1 MSKRK
6 RASIGKAPV
15 TPSGEGGA
23 EDTADDTAVKDDMVH
38 VTPDLLAGSPDIFA
52 GKRTEAS
59 EPEAERGAPEVTS
72 QPIEPAEATTYPTHE
87 ETPGLAPEPPAT
99 PPPPLVNAV
108 SYPSRP
114 RGGGSTSAIGI
125 VLVVIGLFAL
135 AVVLSGVDFTQSGW
149 PLFII
154 IPGLTLL
161 VVGFVSVGA
170 AATIPGGLLTML
182 GVVLAYTSSTDHW
195 PVWAYAWSLVVP
207 GGIGLGMYLQ
217 ALRDHDQ
224 ESLRTGRTLL
234 FVSLIIFL
242 IGFVLF
248 ESILGIS
255 GRDAFGP
262 VGKAAKDGLPGGE
275 GTFSICSFWMV
286 EALARAGYVDEA
298 RLMFEKMLSYGNH
311 LGLFSEEIGQCGQSL
326 GNFPQALTHLGLI
339 SAAFNLDRALDEP

>member
-59 EPEAERGAPEVTS
+59 EPEAEHGAPEVTS
-72 QPIEPAEATTYPTHE
+72 EPIEPAEATTYPTHD
-87 ETPGLAPEPPAT
+87 ETPALAPEPPAT

-262 VGKAAKDGLPGGE
+262 VGKAALPVLLILVGVILLVR
-275 GTFSICSFWMV
+275 SIQRS
-286 EALARAGYVDEA
+286 R
-298 RLMFEKMLSYGNH
+298 K
-311 LGLFSEEIGQCGQSL
+311 
-326 GNFPQALTHLGLI
+326 T
-339 SAAFNLDRALDEP
+339 

>member
-6 RASIGKAPV
+6 RASIGKTPT

-23 EDTADDTAVKDDMVH
+23 EDTADDTTVKDDMVH

-52 GKRTEAS
+52 GKKSEGGDPAEADTEPSEPEPTSGPIEPTEAS
-59 EPEAERGAPEVTS
+59 AS
-72 QPIEPAEATTYPTHE
+72 LTHE
-87 ETPGLAPEPPAT
+87 EPPAPAAEPLAPAEEPPAT
-99 PPPPLVNAV
+99 PPPPFVNTV
-108 SYPSRP
+108 TYQQRP
-114 RGGGSTSAIGI
+114 RGGGAGSTSAIGI
-125 VLVVIGLFAL
+125 VLVVIGIFAL
-135 AVVLSGVDFTQSGW
+135 AVVLSGVDFTESGW

-170 AATIPGGLLTML
+170 VATIPGGLLTVL
-182 GVVLAYTSSTDHW
+182 GVVLAYTSSTGHW
-195 PVWAYAWSLVVP
+195 PVWAYAWALVVP

-224 ESLRTGRTLL
+224 DSLRTGRTLL

-262 VGKAAKDGLPGGE
+262 VGKAALPLLLILVGVILLVR
-275 GTFSICSFWMV
+275 SIQRS
-286 EALARAGYVDEA
+286 R
-298 RLMFEKMLSYGNH
+298 K
-311 LGLFSEEIGQCGQSL
+311 
-326 GNFPQALTHLGLI
+326 T
-339 SAAFNLDRALDEP
+339 

>member
-6 RASIGKAPV
+6 RATLGKIPATQP
-15 TPSGEGGA
+15 TEAGA
-23 EDTADDTAVKDDMVH
+23 EESADDTAVKDDMVH

-52 GKRTEAS
+52 GKKTESSEGSAA
-59 EPEAERGAPEVTS
+59 EPEAELSAPEVVS
-72 QPIEPAEATTYPTHE
+72 EPIEPMEASTALTQEEPPT
-87 ETPGLAPEPPAT
+87 LAPEPPAT
-99 PPPPLVNAV
+99 PPPPFVNAV
-108 SYPSRP
+108 SYPTRP
-114 RGGGSTSAIGI
+114 RRGGSTSAIGI
-125 VLVVIGLFAL
+125 VLVVIGIFAL

-161 VVGFVSVGA
+161 VVGFFSVGA

-195 PVWAYAWSLVVP
+195 PVWAYAWALVVP

-224 ESLRTGRTLL
+224 DSLRTGRTLL
-234 FVSLIIFL
+234 FVALIIFL

-255 GRDAFGP
+255 GRDYFGP
-262 VGKAAKDGLPGGE
+262 IGKAALPVLLILVGVILLVR
-275 GTFSICSFWMV
+275 SIQRS
-286 EALARAGYVDEA
+286 R
-298 RLMFEKMLSYGNH
+298 
-311 LGLFSEEIGQCGQSL
+311 Q
-326 GNFPQALTHLGLI
+326 T
-339 SAAFNLDRALDEP
+339 

>member
-6 RASIGKAPV
+6 RASLGK
-15 TPSGEGGA
+15 TPGTPPNEGGA
-23 EDTADDTAVKDDMVH
+23 EESSDDAAVKDDMVH
-38 VTPDLLAGSPDIFA
+38 VTPDLLAGSPDIFSS
-52 GKRTEAS
+52 KRSEES
-59 EPEAERGAPEVTS
+59 EPPEPETELSAPEVTS
-72 QPIEPAEATTYPTHE
+72 EPIEPTEASTTLSQEHAPA
-87 ETPGLAPEPPAT
+87 LASEPPA
-99 PPPPLVNAV
+99 PPPPPFVNAAT
-108 SYPSRP
+108 YRSRP
-114 RGGGSTSAIGI
+114 RGGWAGSTSAIGI
-125 VLVVIGLFAL
+125 VLVVIGIFAL

-161 VVGFVSVGA
+161 VVGFFSVGA

-195 PVWAYAWSLVVP
+195 PVWAYAWALVVP

-224 ESLRTGRTLL
+224 DSLRTGRTLL
-234 FVSLIIFL
+234 FVALIIFL

-262 VGKAAKDGLPGGE
+262 IGKAALPVLLILVGVILLVR
-275 GTFSICSFWMV
+275 SIQRS
-286 EALARAGYVDEA
+286 R
-298 RLMFEKMLSYGNH
+298 
-311 LGLFSEEIGQCGQSL
+311 Q
-326 GNFPQALTHLGLI
+326 T
-339 SAAFNLDRALDEP
+339 